1 MIRCA
6 SLAALCAFGLSNV
19 AQASVA
25 MTTADTTGMTANVTT
40 LTNGA
45 GTLQF
50 STTPVLSGS
59 NGVSLSGGE
68 QAITSIGGDSGSVPL
83 GSSGGSATITDLT
96 LNANT
101 GALFGRVTGGG
112 DIQVKPGT
120 IEVTTPLIV
129 SGGGPGSGS
138 TITVSP
144 PAPLVNVQP
153 IEPPP
158 GGWITPPFFPTPAP
172 TYPQQAGMACS
183 GAFSVSFGAHTT
195 VNCQAD
201 LWFTNGYFA
210 ANQSIVANALGNIL
224 VDDVSFIAP
233 LIQFNAGANFVT
245 SMNPI
250 WLDGNT
256 TIQALGVNIAGPLQ
270 TTGTSSL
277 NINSQTIN
285 LNPAIPE
292 PSTWAMMGLGLVGLS
307 LAARRKA

>member
-6 SLAALCAFGLSNV
+6 SLAALCAFGLSNA

-40 LTNGA
+40 LTSGA

-50 STTPVLSGS
+50 TTTPVLSGS
-59 NGVSLSGGE
+59 NGVSLPGGE
-68 QAITSIGGDSGSVPL
+68 QAITSIGGDSGSVQL

-101 GALFGRVTGGG
+101 GALFGQVTGGG
-112 DIQVKPGT
+112 NIQIKPGT
-120 IEVTTPLIV
+120 IEVTNPLIV
-129 SGGGPGSGS
+129 NGGGPGSGS
-138 TITVSP
+138 TIAVSP
-144 PAPLVNVQP
+144 PAPLVSVQA
-153 IEPPP
+153 IEP
-158 GGWITPPFFPTPAP
+158 PPFFPTPAP
-172 TYPQQAGMACS
+172 NYPQQAGMACS
-183 GAFSVSFGAHTT
+183 GAFSVSFGANTT

-210 ANQSIVANALGNIL
+210 ANESIVANALGNIL

-256 TIQALGVNIAGPLQ
+256 TIHALGVNIAGPLQ

-307 LAARRKA
+307 LAARLKA